1 MNINQKI
8 NLRMASLIATYIIT
22 KNPEIRNILP
32 ANCKTK
38 ARYNTCYDL
47 VRPTVPLSEINKF
60 INEGSERSK
69 TYLKNNLSRNK
80 YLKILLVGTPM
91 GIQVVH
97 SLTNERPLDYLDLE
111 RTGAVKFVESKDVE
125 LR

>member
-1 MNINQKI
+1 
-8 NLRMASLIATYIIT
+8 MAGLIATYIIT

-32 ANCKTK
+32 SNCKTK
-38 ARYNTCYDL
+38 SRYNTCYDL

-60 INEGSERSK
+60 INEGSEKSK

-111 RTGAVKFVESKDVE
+111 RTGAVKFIESKDVE